1 MPSKSQKSPPK
12 WNVNKFIDHTV
23 TPYFPTQWLSCWI
36 LRNPAINHLTF
47 TGAFKAARL
56 MCWNAFWRHK
66 ILHGGLNL
74 THTERQPSLP
84 FPTSEP
90 ATWSCILPSAAL
102 RRDCHLP
109 YPSPHL
115 RAKVGKTPKDTYVS
129 WREQRMLMNKIHI
142 QTHREIHMNVY
153 RNTYINT
160 YMNMYPDMNMH
171 SYVPEA
177 WPTNLSSSCAQRFF
191 CIS

>member
-1 MPSKSQKSPPK
+1 MLECDWEEGNRAWWPKPHTRRKTAQSFPLLLKSLSNMEQHPP
-12 WNVNKFIDHTV
+12 
-23 TPYFPTQWLSCWI
+23 
-36 LRNPAINHLTF
+36 
-47 TGAFKAARL
+47 
-56 MCWNAFWRHK
+56 
-66 ILHGGLNL
+66 
-74 THTERQPSLP
+74 
-84 FPTSEP
+84 
-90 ATWSCILPSAAL
+90 PSAVL

-115 RAKVGKTPKDTYVS
+115 RAKVGKIPKDTYVS

-191 CIS
+191 SVSLKADYSLVSVSIYSFFSPTWNVQTPCLHWHLGIQIHISKPP

>member
-1 MPSKSQKSPPK
+1 MLECNWEEGNRAWWPEPCTRRKTAQSFPLLLKSLSDMEQHPP
-12 WNVNKFIDHTV
+12 
-23 TPYFPTQWLSCWI
+23 
-36 LRNPAINHLTF
+36 
-47 TGAFKAARL
+47 
-56 MCWNAFWRHK
+56 
-66 ILHGGLNL
+66 
-74 THTERQPSLP
+74 
-84 FPTSEP
+84 
-90 ATWSCILPSAAL
+90 PSAVL

-115 RAKVGKTPKDTYVS
+115 RTKVGRIPKDTYVS

-177 WPTNLSSSCAQRFF
+177 WHTNLSSSCAQRFF
-191 CIS
+191 LYLLRLIIAWSLSPSTLSSPQHGMFRPHVYTGIWGFKSTSLSLPNFLFQCTFTVL